1 LESGVAYAFEPAS
14 VAAMRMALSLLQQG
28 YRIDTSDEEFRAA
41 GKSFPRGTFILRD
54 ERNPANLRQILTDLS
69 EKYGVVVQSI
79 RSAFPDSGQRGIGSE
94 AEYALKPPKLAILAD
109 EPVAPTSYGLV
120 RFILEHECGL
130 NPVPVSLENLTT
142 DVLGHEEIKVL
153 ILPDGQASH
162 YKKAFADEQIDQLR
176 EWVSRGGVLV
186 CLEGASEFA
195 AD

>member
-1 LESGVAYAFEPAS
+1 MQRFTDKHIRADLTPVISAAYPSITLRTEKGDKEISFAADQLESGVAYAFEPAS

-41 GKSFPRGTFILRD
+41 GKSFSRGTFILRD

-94 AEYALKPPKLAILAD
+94 AEYALKTPKVAILAD

-120 RFILEHECGL
+120 RLLWSI
-130 NPVPVSLENLTT
+130 ST
-142 DVLGHEEIKVL
+142 
-153 ILPDGQASH
+153 ASIP
-162 YKKAFADEQIDQLR
+162 FPFRLR
-176 EWVSRGGVLV
+176 I
-186 CLEGASEFA
+186 
-195 AD
+195 